1 MHLRLC
7 WRLCFLVESRV
18 PFMRPVST
26 EKYKSNFKIGPM
38 TLFTHL
44 KIIIILLQ
52 CLQFLIINNIQT
64 CPLRPKWP

>member
-18 PFMRPVST
+18 PFTRPAST
-26 EKYKSNFKIGPM
+26 KKYKSNFKIGPM

-52 CLQFLIINNIQT
+52 CLQLHLGPPFVRVGT
-64 CPLRPKWP
+64 PSH